1 MSGGPRAAAPLT
13 SLSADPQGAPQTTV
27 TIDND
32 QLATGEQAKV
42 LGPELDFGHFE
53 EESFASQ

>member
-1 MSGGPRAAAPLT
+1 LVKDVGNCK
-13 SLSADPQGAPQTTV
+13 PQTTV